1 MNGHS
6 TPIGIP
12 AESRR
17 RFEENYRLAT
27 QDKGRLFLMAGDQKV
42 EHLNDDFI
50 GGQVASDDAD
60 PEHLFHIASEAPVGC
75 FATQLGLISRYGM
88 DYKDIPYLIKLNSKT
103 HLVRSEQRDP
113 LSLQW
118 QSMEQVAEFV
128 RYSGLRVV
136 GVGYTI
142 YPGSEYEAA
151 MLTEASQ
158 MIFAAHQLGLLA
170 VIWAYPRGKAVGAQE
185 QDAHLIAGA
194 AGLGACLG
202 ADFVK
207 VNPPLNAQ
215 GEMEAKLL
223 GEAVAAA
230 GRTQV
235 ICAGGKE
242 TSAEDFLQRLYDQI
256 HTGGTAGCA
265 TGRNVHQRSQQEAVR
280 FCQAIHAIAVENKG
294 VDDAV
299 KLLGGK
305 T

>member
-1 MNGHS
+1 MNGYS

-12 AESRR
+12 AETRR
-17 RFEENYRLAT
+17 RLEENYRLAT

-50 GGQVASDDAD
+50 GGQVAPDDAD
-60 PEHLFHIASEAPVGC
+60 PEHLFHIATEAPVGC

-151 MLTEASQ
+151 MLMEASRL
-158 MIFAAHQLGLLA
+158 IFDAHQLGLLA
-170 VIWAYPRGKAVGAQE
+170 VIWAYPRGKAVGAHE

-207 VNPPLNAQ
+207 VNPPLNVR
-215 GEMEAKLL
+215 GEMAANLL

-265 TGRNVHQRSQQEAVR
+265 TGRNVHQRTQPEAVR
-280 FCQAIHAIAVENKG
+280 FCQAIHAIVVDNKG

-299 KLLGGK
+299 KLLGSK

>member
-75 FATQLGLISRYGM
+75 FATQLGLLSRYGM

-118 QSMEQVAEFV
+118 QSMEQVADFI

-151 MLTEASQ
+151 MLTEASRL
-158 MIFAAHQLGLLA
+158 IFAAHQLGLLA
-170 VIWAYPRGKAVGAQE
+170 VIWAYPRGKAVGTQE

-280 FCQAIHAIAVENKG
+280 FCQAIHAIVVDNKG

>member
-12 AESRR
+12 AETRR
-17 RFEENYRLAT
+17 RLEENYRLAT

-50 GGQVASDDAD
+50 GGQVAPDDAD

-103 HLVRSEQRDP
+103 HLVGSEQRDP

-118 QSMEQVAEFV
+118 QSIEQVADFI

-151 MLTEASQ
+151 MLMEASRL
-158 MIFAAHQLGLLA
+158 IFAAHQLGLLA
-170 VIWAYPRGKAVGAQE
+170 VIWAYPRGKAVGAHE

-207 VNPPLNAQ
+207 VNPPLNVR
-215 GEMEAKLL
+215 GEMAANLL

-265 TGRNVHQRSQQEAVR
+265 TGRNVHQRTQPEAVR
-280 FCQAIHAIAVENKG
+280 FCQAIHAIVVDNKG

-299 KLLGGK
+299 KLLGSK

>member
-158 MIFAAHQLGLLA
+158 MIFTAHQLGLLA
-170 VIWAYPRGKAVGAQE
+170 VIWAYPRGKAVGAGE

>member
-1 MNGHS
+1 MNGHN

-12 AESRR
+12 AESCR
-17 RFEENYRLAT
+17 RFAENYRLAT

-50 GGQVASDDAD
+50 GGQVAPDDAD

-103 HLVRSEQRDP
+103 HLVGSEQRDP

-118 QSMEQVAEFV
+118 QSIEQVADFI

-151 MLTEASQ
+151 MLMEASRL
-158 MIFAAHQLGLLA
+158 IFAAHQLGLLA
-170 VIWAYPRGKAVGAQE
+170 VIWAYPRGKAVGAHE

-265 TGRNVHQRSQQEAVR
+265 TGRNVNQRSQPEAVR
-280 FCQAIHAIAVENKG
+280 FCQAIHAIVVDNKG

-299 KLLGGK
+299 KLLGNK
-305 T
+305 A

>member
-1 MNGHS
+1 MNNHS
-6 TPIGIP
+6 APIGIP
-12 AESRR
+12 AESHR
-17 RFEENYRLAT
+17 RFTENYRLAT
-27 QDKGRLFLMAGDQKV
+27 QDKDRLFLMAGDQKV

-118 QSMEQVAEFV
+118 QSMEQVAEFI

-151 MLTEASQ
+151 MLTEASR
-158 MIFAAHQLGLLA
+158 MIFAAHQMGLLA
-170 VIWAYPRGKAVGAQE
+170 VIWAYPRGKAVGARE

-207 VNPPLNAQ
+207 LNPPVNAQ

-265 TGRNVHQRSQQEAVR
+265 TGRNVHQRSQPEAVR
-280 FCQAIHAIAVENKG
+280 FCQAIHAIVLENRGVE
-294 VDDAV
+294 DAV

>member
-27 QDKGRLFLMAGDQKV
+27 QDKVRLFLMAGDQKV

-151 MLTEASQ
+151 MLTEASR
-158 MIFAAHQLGLLA
+158 MIFTAHQMGLLA
-170 VIWAYPRGKAVGAQE
+170 VIWAYPRGKAVGARE

-299 KLLGGK
+299 KLLGGR

>member
-170 VIWAYPRGKAVGAQE
+170 VVWAYPRGKAVGAQE

>member
-151 MLTEASQ
+151 MLTEASR
-158 MIFAAHQLGLLA
+158 MIFTAHQMGLLA
-170 VIWAYPRGKAVGAQE
+170 VIWAYPRGKAVGARE

-207 VNPPLNAQ
+207 VNPPLNTQ

-299 KLLGGK
+299 KLLGGR

>member
-151 MLTEASQ
+151 MLTEASR